1 MMQERSPS
9 LPKLDTETLTSSED
23 LSVSGKEFTRCN
35 KGICVMYRAEGLYW
49 EKTVPWVLS
58 SYFRLRM
65 MVKENYM
72 VCLKLISLNVFM
84 TRSFN
89 SPRNLILSFL
99 RYLPD
104 SSVLIYFLDTV
115 FRQTEMLKNEIT
127 RLKCE
132 KLDLARQNVV
142 SVFFSSRR
150 GQII

>member
-1 MMQERSPS
+1 
-9 LPKLDTETLTSSED
+9 
-23 LSVSGKEFTRCN
+23 
-35 KGICVMYRAEGLYW
+35 
-49 EKTVPWVLS
+49 
-58 SYFRLRM
+58 
-65 MVKENYM
+65 M

-99 RYLPD
+99 RYSPD
-104 SSVLIYFLDTV
+104 SSVLICFLDTV

-150 GQII
+150 GQIYELDSSGL

>member
-1 MMQERSPS
+1 
-9 LPKLDTETLTSSED
+9 
-23 LSVSGKEFTRCN
+23 
-35 KGICVMYRAEGLYW
+35 
-49 EKTVPWVLS
+49 
-58 SYFRLRM
+58 
-65 MVKENYM
+65 M

-89 SPRNLILSFL
+89 SPFIQFL
-99 RYLPD
+99 RYSPD

-142 SVFFSSRR
+142 SVFFPP
-150 GQII
+150 GEGK

>member
-1 MMQERSPS
+1 
-9 LPKLDTETLTSSED
+9 
-23 LSVSGKEFTRCN
+23 
-35 KGICVMYRAEGLYW
+35 
-49 EKTVPWVLS
+49 
-58 SYFRLRM
+58 
-65 MVKENYM
+65 M

-84 TRSFN
+84 TGSFN

-99 RYLPD
+99 RYSPD
-104 SSVLIYFLDTV
+104 SSVLIFFLDTV